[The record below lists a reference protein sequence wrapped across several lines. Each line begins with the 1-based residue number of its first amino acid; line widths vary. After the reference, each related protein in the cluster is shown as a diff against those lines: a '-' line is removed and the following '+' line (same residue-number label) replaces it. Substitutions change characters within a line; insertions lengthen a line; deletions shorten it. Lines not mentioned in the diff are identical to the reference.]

1 MIKSGHKT
9 LGFFFL
15 LSLFLMAFL
24 AEGAVNDTSPNW
36 IATPGGEEGEG
47 GKDAEEFASAE
58 IDDNQTRSESNYY
71 EAPSISIKGEV
82 IPGEDVVA
90 AESTTVR
97 DQADGPSG
105 PSWYEETFSEANL
118 LTLVDTWWKVLLWCL
133 LLLILLSVCCYF
145 TRCCYLVWDCCTDP
159 FWGCCP
165 RCACCE
171 TFLRV
176 EKHAYEAT
184 KARLAS
190 EYYDGKAADVTVY
203 EEGMPQLYDTQYF
216 NWLHLFGLKTGG
228 RCGEYSIAVNER
240 SSREGERAALALG
253 CGEDEIDFTE
263 AQADSSFNSTSSHA
277 GEVRAAK
284 WSSNSD
290 KNGLHIEHGH
300 IGRYQALPNKEF
312 ELVPIVRNRDVHRL
326 SNSFKRKSRSMESF
340 GKEALRAAAQAEQQA
355 SSGGVI
361 SKSQADIH
369 AVPPSAVSKSV
380 SNKYSQTDL
389 TIDTEPP
396 AAGMVTS
403 TVASSGYGTSR
414 SLGGTPSPRAASLG
428 GSTRGPTLCPL
439 PKPPAA
445 QPGSHQ
451 VKGHR
456 RQRSISSAGAAH
468 TTNSL
473 PKTVFNTLS
482 SDSNGVGAPP
492 SFVNGHSQPVY
503 GRNSFGY
510 ASPPEAMEKEILFGK
525 ETKILI

>member
-1 MIKSGHKT
+1 MIRSGHIT
-9 LGFFFL
+9 LWLLL
-15 LSLFLMAFL
+15 LSLFMVSLS
-24 AEGAVNDTSPNW
+24 EGAVNDTSPNW
-36 IATPGGEEGEG
+36 VATPGDGDGEG
-47 GKDAEEFASAE
+47 GKEDDGEEFASGE
-58 IDDNQTRSESNYY
+58 IDDDQSGSGSNYY
-71 EAPSISIKGEV
+71 EPPSISIKGEV
-82 IPGEDVVA
+82 IPGEEAVA
-90 AESTTVR
+90 TESAATHDEGSPQT
-97 DQADGPSG
+97 
-105 PSWYEETFSEANL
+105 SWYEHIFTEESL
-118 LTLVDTWWKVLLWCL
+118 LTLVDTWWKILLWCL
-133 LLLILLSVCCYF
+133 LLLVLLSVCCYF

-165 RCACCE
+165 RCGCCE

-176 EKHAYEAT
+176 EKHAYAAA
-184 KARLAS
+184 KARMAS

-240 SSREGERAALALG
+240 SGRDDERAGLAATL
-253 CGEDEIDFTE
+253 GEDEIDFTE
-263 AQADSSFNSTSSHA
+263 AQANSSFNSTNSHA
-277 GEVRAAK
+277 EVKAK

-300 IGRYQALPNKEF
+300 IGRYQPLPNKEF

-340 GKEALRAAAQAEQQA
+340 GKEALRAAAQAEQRA
-355 SSGGVI
+355 ANGGVI

-369 AVPPSAVSKSV
+369 AVPTAVSKSV

-389 TIDTEPP
+389 TVDTEP
-396 AAGMVTS
+396 AGGGMVTS

-428 GSTRGPTLCPL
+428 GSARGPTQCPL
-439 PKPPAA
+439 PKPPAPV
-445 QPGSHQ
+445 QQGSHQ

-456 RQRSISSAGAAH
+456 RQKSVSSSAGPSH
-468 TTNSL
+468 HTNSL

-482 SDSNGVGAPP
+482 SDPSQLGMERAP
-492 SFVNGHSQPVY
+492 SFVNGHQPVY

-510 ASPPEAMEKEILFGK
+510 SGPPEAMEKEILFGK